1 MLGSSAAKV
10 GEGSGPEGPFRR
22 LSVLLERRMV
32 AHFGLVLPLGLLS
45 YSTYDRRAPFRRSH
59 TAERSVIC
67 YSSGARAGAVVVA
80 AAQA

>member
-45 YSTYDRRAPFRRSH
+45 
-59 TAERSVIC
+59 SVPTIPEPLSGIRIQQNEA
-67 YSSGARAGAVVVA
+67 SSPILRGRGRE
-80 AAQA
+80 Q